1 MHGLNRLA
9 LHIAAG
15 CSLALLAGLPGT
27 ASALPGGWTCLGNC
41 NVAPHGPDGDVTAPP
56 GGGTYNW
63 VTDTGGVSQTVLGGQ
78 DLNLGSETD
87 GSIARSVV
95 FSATAG
101 GKLAFDFNYIT
112 SDGTLSFIEYA
123 WARVLTPSLD
133 PVALLFTARTTPLA
147 DGNAVPGP
155 GMPPIDLNVTLTP
168 NNIPMQAAPS
178 GGGPNFSPL
187 GGDSGSCFT
196 GVIANGCGLT
206 DWIHS
211 EYVFQETGNFILEF
225 GVVNWGDTAFDSAFA
240 FAGTTI
246 EGEPIEDPTVPEPGT
261 LALLGLALTIAA
273 RRLRSRRA

>member
-1 MHGLNRLA
+1 MRAPNRLA
-9 LHIAAG
+9 LHITAG
-15 CSLALLAGLPGT
+15 CFLALLAGLPGT
-27 ASALPGGWTCLGNC
+27 ASALPAGWTCIGNC

-63 VTDTGGVSQTVLGGQ
+63 VSSSGGASTLGTQ
-78 DLNLGSETD
+78 DLNLGSETN

-95 FSATAG
+95 FSANVG
-101 GKLAFDFNYIT
+101 DPLAFNFNYIT

-147 DGNAVPGP
+147 SGNAVPGP
-155 GMPPIDLNVTLTP
+155 GMPPIDPNVTLTP

-178 GGGPNFSPL
+178 GGGPDFSPL
-187 GGDSGSCFT
+187 GGSSGACFT
-196 GVIANGCGLT
+196 GSIANGCGLT

-211 EYVFQETGNFILEF
+211 EYEFQESGNFILEF
-225 GVVNWGDTAFDSAFA
+225 GVLNWGDTSFDSAFA

-246 EGEPIEDPTVPEPGT
+246 AGDPIEDPVPGVPEPGT
-261 LALLGLALTIAA
+261 LALLGLGLAIAA